1 MSVENMNRRTFF
13 HFVGVLCIALAVPA
27 IVSAETI
34 AVIGTGSVGSSLGPR
49 FAELGHTVVYG
60 SRAPDRADVQ
70 ALVAATSA
78 NASAATPPDAA
89 KAADIILLAV
99 PWNVAEDVLVS
110 LGDLSGKIVMDPINP
125 RVVDDEGWRDYPTY
139 ISNAERLQALAPRSK
154 VVKAFST
161 ISADTMRDPGIVDH
175 PVTIPLVGNDA
186 DAKAVIAEMCHA
198 LGFETIDF
206 GPVRYAHIVEGLY
219 LLRSNARL
227 SDIYFEWHYP
237 LRKRSRQ

>member
-1 MSVENMNRRTFF
+1 MMRRTVF
-13 HFVGVLCIALAVPA
+13 HFVGVLCIALAAPA

-60 SRAPDRADVQ
+60 SRTPDREDVQ

-78 NASAATPPDAA
+78 NASATTPPDAA
-89 KAADIILLAV
+89 KAADIVLLAV

-110 LGDLSGKIVMDPINP
+110 LGDLSGKIIMDPINP
-125 RVVDDEGWRDYPTY
+125 RLVNDEGWRDYPSY
-139 ISNAERLQALAPRSK
+139 ISNAERLQALAPRSM

-175 PVTIPLVGNDA
+175 PVTIPLVGNDPE
-186 DAKAVIAEMCHA
+186 AKAVIAEMCHA

-227 SDIYFEWHYP
+227 SDIYFEWTYP
-237 LRKRSRQ
+237 VRKRPRQ

>member
-1 MSVENMNRRTFF
+1 MFRRAFL
-13 HFVGVLCIALAVPA
+13 HLLGVLCFVLAAPA
-27 IVSAETI
+27 TVSAETI

-60 SRAPDRADVQ
+60 SRAPDRADVK
-70 ALVAATSA
+70 ALVAATSE
-78 NASAATPPDAA
+78 NASAATPPEAA
-89 KAADIILLAV
+89 KGADIVLLAV

-110 LGDLSGKIVMDPINP
+110 LGDLSGKIIMDPINP
-125 RVVDDEGWRDYPTY
+125 RLVDEDGWRDYPSY

-219 LLRSNARL
+219 LLRSNSRL
-227 SDIYFEWHYP
+227 SDIYFEWNYP
-237 LRKRSRQ
+237 VRKRPR